1 MAVDDKVSCMTQKF
15 QFHKALLVSKPKDAT
30 GHHACPLVR
39 QYEQK
44 LPPTLSTFIDKNLQ

>member
-1 MAVDDKVSCMTQKF
+1 MHDSEIPIPQSFV
-15 QFHKALLVSKPKDAT
+15 VSKPKDAT

-44 LPPTLSTFIDKNLQ
+44 LPPTLSTFIDKTFK

>member
-1 MAVDDKVSCMTQKF
+1 MHDSEIRIPQSFV
-15 QFHKALLVSKPKDAT
+15 VSKPKDAT